1 MNATKLSLVSI
12 SNLSF
17 HAQNWGEFKNREGLC
32 GGGAYF
38 STVFLETH
46 IQGGLCGGEAY
57 FSTVFL
63 EIQIHGGLMYGGGAG
78 VTPDKE
84 VTTAGT
90 LTRVHKS

>member
-17 HAQNWGEFKNREGLC
+17 HAQNWGEFKNKEGLC
-32 GGGAYF
+32 SGG
-38 STVFLETH
+38 
-46 IQGGLCGGEAY
+46 AY

-63 EIQIHGGLMYGGGAG
+63 EIQIHGGLMCGGGAG

-84 VTTAGT
+84 VTTAGN

>member
-32 GGGAYF
+32 G
-38 STVFLETH
+38 S
-46 IQGGLCGGEAY
+46 EAY
-57 FSTVFL
+57 FLTVFL
-63 EIQIHGGLMYGGGAG
+63 EIQIHGGLMCGGEAG

-84 VTTAGT
+84 VTTADT